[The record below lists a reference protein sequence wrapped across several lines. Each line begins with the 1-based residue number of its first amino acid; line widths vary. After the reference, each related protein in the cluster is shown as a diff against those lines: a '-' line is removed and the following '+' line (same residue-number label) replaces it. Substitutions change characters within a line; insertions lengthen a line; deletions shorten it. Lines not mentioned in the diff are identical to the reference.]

1 MNDMKKQLLLVGGLL
16 ALYLAA
22 KEYGI
27 NSLDDLKKALNP
39 YLKMLDVKELVGVEG
54 EDEE

>member
-1 MNDMKKQLLLVGGLL
+1 MKKEILLGIGVI

-27 NSLDDLKKALNP
+27 NSLDDVKKMMSP
-39 YLKMLDVKELVGVEG
+39 YLKMLDMKQLTESEA
-54 EDEE
+54 